1 MEDISNV
8 NNCPDGSPENVLMH
22 YTVKFRMFEAGYI
35 SWHIPL
41 DLGRG
46 GMVLVDGAIIT
57 YTTEDVW

>member
-57 YTTEDVW
+57 